1 MRLNEVIK
9 QVDLSKI
16 AIKFYEEK
24 GLLKT
29 KRDSNG
35 YRNYTDKDISL
46 LKEISSYRKMG
57 IGLSDIK
64 EILNDKSVLKQ
75 ILIEKKKE
83 ITISQN
89 ELEALE
95 KFIENNNIEELYDS
109 VDYKTLADAI
119 QNSIPGFYGY
129 YFLNHFLPY
138 LQIRIQTKEQQEAY
152 NRLIEFWDNTNI
164 KIPFLMKLNS
174 WILFKLNSKKS
185 LIVQIEQIDSKIKE
199 MLNPTEEEYEKLKK
213 KVNEGYKLKNSIF
226 YKYSLIGISQRKFMK
241 ELQNKGYN
249 DIFIPSMIALSPKYK
264 EFYMPKNKP
273 SIVEIPRM
281 NYIAVRGT
289 GNPNEENGDYQNTIG
304 LLYGI
309 AYTIKMSYKGTH
321 KIDGFFEYVV
331 PPLEGFWWQDG
342 IKGTIDYN
350 NKGAM
355 HFISIIR
362 LPDFVTK
369 ADFDWAVEEATK
381 KKKKIFQELSS

>member
-9 QVDLSKI
+9 QVDLSKR

-64 EILNDKSVLKQ
+64 GILNDKSVLKQ

-95 KFIENNNIEELYDS
+95 KFIENNNIEELYGS

-138 LQIRIQTKEQQEAY
+138 LQIKIQTKEQQEAY

-164 KIPFLMKLNS
+164 RIPFLMKLNS

-185 LIVQIEQIDSKIKE
+185 LIVQIEQIDSQIKE

-213 KVNEGYKLKNSIF
+213 KVNDGYKLKNSIF

-249 DIFIPSMIALSPKYK
+249 DIFIPSMIALSPRYK
-264 EFYMPKNKP
+264 EYHNALMAINKR
-273 SIVEIPRM
+273 IC
-281 NYIAVRGT
+281 
-289 GNPNEENGDYQNTIG
+289 DD
-304 LLYGI
+304 LDLYYDTNFNLI
-309 AYTIKMSYKGTH
+309 
-321 KIDGFFEYVV
+321 
-331 PPLEGFWWQDG
+331 
-342 IKGTIDYN
+342 
-350 NKGAM
+350 
-355 HFISIIR
+355 
-362 LPDFVTK
+362 
-369 ADFDWAVEEATK
+369 K
-381 KKKKIFQELSS
+381 KKK

>member
-9 QVDLSKI
+9 QVDLSKR

-164 KIPFLMKLNS
+164 RIPFLMKLNS

-185 LIVQIEQIDSKIKE
+185 LIVQIEQIDSQIKE

-226 YKYSLIGISQRKFMK
+226 YKYSLIGISQRRFMK

-249 DIFIPSMIALSPKYK
+249 DIFIPNMIALSPKYK
-264 EFYMPKNKP
+264 EYHNALMTINKR
-273 SIVEIPRM
+273 IC
-281 NYIAVRGT
+281 
-289 GNPNEENGDYQNTIG
+289 DD
-304 LLYGI
+304 LDLYYDTNFNLI
-309 AYTIKMSYKGTH
+309 
-321 KIDGFFEYVV
+321 
-331 PPLEGFWWQDG
+331 
-342 IKGTIDYN
+342 
-350 NKGAM
+350 
-355 HFISIIR
+355 
-362 LPDFVTK
+362 
-369 ADFDWAVEEATK
+369 K
-381 KKKKIFQELSS
+381 KKK

>member
-9 QVDLSKI
+9 QVDLSKR

-164 KIPFLMKLNS
+164 RIPFLMKLNS

-185 LIVQIEQIDSKIKE
+185 LIVQIEQIDSQIKE

-213 KVNEGYKLKNSIF
+213 KVNDGYKLKNSIF

-249 DIFIPSMIALSPKYK
+249 DIFIPSMIALSSKYK
-264 EFYMPKNKP
+264 EYHNALMAINKR
-273 SIVEIPRM
+273 IC
-281 NYIAVRGT
+281 
-289 GNPNEENGDYQNTIG
+289 DD
-304 LLYGI
+304 LDLYYDTNFNLI
-309 AYTIKMSYKGTH
+309 
-321 KIDGFFEYVV
+321 
-331 PPLEGFWWQDG
+331 
-342 IKGTIDYN
+342 
-350 NKGAM
+350 
-355 HFISIIR
+355 
-362 LPDFVTK
+362 
-369 ADFDWAVEEATK
+369 K
-381 KKKKIFQELSS
+381 KKK

>member
-9 QVDLSKI
+9 QVDLSKR

-95 KFIENNNIEELYDS
+95 KFIENNNIEELYNS
-109 VDYKTLADAI
+109 VDYKTIADAI

-164 KIPFLMKLNS
+164 RIPFLMKLNS

-185 LIVQIEQIDSKIKE
+185 LIVQIEQIDSQIKE

-264 EFYMPKNKP
+264 EYHNALMTINKR
-273 SIVEIPRM
+273 IC
-281 NYIAVRGT
+281 
-289 GNPNEENGDYQNTIG
+289 DD
-304 LLYGI
+304 LDLYYDI
-309 AYTIKMSYKGTH
+309 NFNLI
-321 KIDGFFEYVV
+321 
-331 PPLEGFWWQDG
+331 
-342 IKGTIDYN
+342 
-350 NKGAM
+350 
-355 HFISIIR
+355 
-362 LPDFVTK
+362 
-369 ADFDWAVEEATK
+369 K
-381 KKKKIFQELSS
+381 KKK

>member
-9 QVDLSKI
+9 QVDLSKR

-57 IGLSDIK
+57 IGLSNIK

-164 KIPFLMKLNS
+164 RIPFLMKLNS

-185 LIVQIEQIDSKIKE
+185 LIVQIEQIDSQIKE

-264 EFYMPKNKP
+264 EYHNALMAINKR
-273 SIVEIPRM
+273 IC
-281 NYIAVRGT
+281 
-289 GNPNEENGDYQNTIG
+289 DD
-304 LLYGI
+304 LDLYYDTNFNLI
-309 AYTIKMSYKGTH
+309 
-321 KIDGFFEYVV
+321 
-331 PPLEGFWWQDG
+331 
-342 IKGTIDYN
+342 
-350 NKGAM
+350 
-355 HFISIIR
+355 
-362 LPDFVTK
+362 
-369 ADFDWAVEEATK
+369 K
-381 KKKKIFQELSS
+381 KKK

>member
-9 QVDLSKI
+9 QVDLSKR

-89 ELEALE
+89 ELETLE

-164 KIPFLMKLNS
+164 RIPFLMKLNS

-185 LIVQIEQIDSKIKE
+185 LIVQIEQIDSQIKE

-264 EFYMPKNKP
+264 EYHNALMAINKR
-273 SIVEIPRM
+273 IC
-281 NYIAVRGT
+281 
-289 GNPNEENGDYQNTIG
+289 DD
-304 LLYGI
+304 LDLYYDTNFNLI
-309 AYTIKMSYKGTH
+309 
-321 KIDGFFEYVV
+321 
-331 PPLEGFWWQDG
+331 
-342 IKGTIDYN
+342 
-350 NKGAM
+350 
-355 HFISIIR
+355 
-362 LPDFVTK
+362 
-369 ADFDWAVEEATK
+369 K
-381 KKKKIFQELSS
+381 KKK

>member
-1 MRLNEVIK
+1 MRLNEVVK
-9 QVDLSKI
+9 QVDLSKR

-164 KIPFLMKLNS
+164 RIPFLMKLNS

-185 LIVQIEQIDSKIKE
+185 LIVQIEQIDSQIKE

-213 KVNEGYKLKNSIF
+213 KVNDGYKLKNSIF

-264 EFYMPKNKP
+264 EYHNALMAINKR
-273 SIVEIPRM
+273 IC
-281 NYIAVRGT
+281 
-289 GNPNEENGDYQNTIG
+289 DD
-304 LLYGI
+304 LDLYYDTNFNLI
-309 AYTIKMSYKGTH
+309 
-321 KIDGFFEYVV
+321 
-331 PPLEGFWWQDG
+331 
-342 IKGTIDYN
+342 
-350 NKGAM
+350 
-355 HFISIIR
+355 
-362 LPDFVTK
+362 
-369 ADFDWAVEEATK
+369 K
-381 KKKKIFQELSS
+381 KKK

>member
-9 QVDLSKI
+9 QVDLSKR

-64 EILNDKSVLKQ
+64 KILNDKSVLKQ

-164 KIPFLMKLNS
+164 RIPFLMKLNS
-174 WILFKLNSKKS
+174 QILFKLNSKKS
-185 LIVQIEQIDSKIKE
+185 LIVQIEQIDSQIKE

-213 KVNEGYKLKNSIF
+213 KVNDGYKLKNSIF

-264 EFYMPKNKP
+264 EYHNALMAINKR
-273 SIVEIPRM
+273 IC
-281 NYIAVRGT
+281 
-289 GNPNEENGDYQNTIG
+289 DD
-304 LLYGI
+304 LDLY
-309 AYTIKMSYKGTH
+309 YDTNFNLIKKR
-321 KIDGFFEYVV
+321 K
-331 PPLEGFWWQDG
+331 
-342 IKGTIDYN
+342 
-350 NKGAM
+350 
-355 HFISIIR
+355 
-362 LPDFVTK
+362 
-369 ADFDWAVEEATK
+369 
-381 KKKKIFQELSS
+381 

>member
-9 QVDLSKI
+9 QVDLSKR

-64 EILNDKSVLKQ
+64 GILNDKSVLKQ

-164 KIPFLMKLNS
+164 RIPFLMKLNS

-185 LIVQIEQIDSKIKE
+185 LIVQIEQIDSQIKE

-226 YKYSLIGISQRKFMK
+226 YKYSLIGISQRRFMK

-264 EFYMPKNKP
+264 EYHNALMTINKR
-273 SIVEIPRM
+273 IC
-281 NYIAVRGT
+281 
-289 GNPNEENGDYQNTIG
+289 DD
-304 LLYGI
+304 LDLYYDI
-309 AYTIKMSYKGTH
+309 NFNLI
-321 KIDGFFEYVV
+321 
-331 PPLEGFWWQDG
+331 
-342 IKGTIDYN
+342 
-350 NKGAM
+350 
-355 HFISIIR
+355 
-362 LPDFVTK
+362 
-369 ADFDWAVEEATK
+369 K
-381 KKKKIFQELSS
+381 KKK

>member
-9 QVDLSKI
+9 QVDLSKR

-164 KIPFLMKLNS
+164 RIPFLMKLNS

-185 LIVQIEQIDSKIKE
+185 LIVQIEQIDSQIKE

-213 KVNEGYKLKNSIF
+213 KVNDGYKLKNSIF
-226 YKYSLIGISQRKFMK
+226 YKYSLIGISQRRFMK

-249 DIFIPSMIALSPKYK
+249 DIFIPNMIALSPKYK
-264 EFYMPKNKP
+264 EYHNALMAINKR
-273 SIVEIPRM
+273 IC
-281 NYIAVRGT
+281 
-289 GNPNEENGDYQNTIG
+289 DD
-304 LLYGI
+304 LDLYYDTNFNLI
-309 AYTIKMSYKGTH
+309 
-321 KIDGFFEYVV
+321 
-331 PPLEGFWWQDG
+331 
-342 IKGTIDYN
+342 
-350 NKGAM
+350 
-355 HFISIIR
+355 
-362 LPDFVTK
+362 
-369 ADFDWAVEEATK
+369 K
-381 KKKKIFQELSS
+381 KKK

>member
-9 QVDLSKI
+9 QVDLSKR

-64 EILNDKSVLKQ
+64 KILNDKSVLKQ
-75 ILIEKKKE
+75 ILMEKKKE
-83 ITISQN
+83 ITILQN

-164 KIPFLMKLNS
+164 RIPFLMKLNS

-185 LIVQIEQIDSKIKE
+185 LIVQIEQIDSQIKE

-213 KVNEGYKLKNSIF
+213 KVNDGYKLKNSIF

-264 EFYMPKNKP
+264 EYHNALIAINKR
-273 SIVEIPRM
+273 IC
-281 NYIAVRGT
+281 
-289 GNPNEENGDYQNTIG
+289 DD
-304 LLYGI
+304 LDLYYDTNFNLI
-309 AYTIKMSYKGTH
+309 
-321 KIDGFFEYVV
+321 
-331 PPLEGFWWQDG
+331 
-342 IKGTIDYN
+342 
-350 NKGAM
+350 
-355 HFISIIR
+355 
-362 LPDFVTK
+362 
-369 ADFDWAVEEATK
+369 K
-381 KKKKIFQELSS
+381 KKK

>member
-9 QVDLSKI
+9 QVDLSKR

-164 KIPFLMKLNS
+164 RIPFLIKLNS

-185 LIVQIEQIDSKIKE
+185 LIVQIEQIDSQIKE

-213 KVNEGYKLKNSIF
+213 KVNDGYKLKNSIF

-264 EFYMPKNKP
+264 EYHNALMAINKR
-273 SIVEIPRM
+273 IC
-281 NYIAVRGT
+281 
-289 GNPNEENGDYQNTIG
+289 DD
-304 LLYGI
+304 LDLYYDTNFNLI
-309 AYTIKMSYKGTH
+309 
-321 KIDGFFEYVV
+321 
-331 PPLEGFWWQDG
+331 
-342 IKGTIDYN
+342 
-350 NKGAM
+350 
-355 HFISIIR
+355 
-362 LPDFVTK
+362 
-369 ADFDWAVEEATK
+369 K
-381 KKKKIFQELSS
+381 KKK

>member
-9 QVDLSKI
+9 KVDLSKR

-64 EILNDKSVLKQ
+64 KILNDKSVLKQ

-164 KIPFLMKLNS
+164 RIPFLMKLNS

-185 LIVQIEQIDSKIKE
+185 LIVQIEQIDSQIKE

-213 KVNEGYKLKNSIF
+213 KVNDGYKLKNSIF

-264 EFYMPKNKP
+264 EYHNALMAINKR
-273 SIVEIPRM
+273 IC
-281 NYIAVRGT
+281 
-289 GNPNEENGDYQNTIG
+289 DD
-304 LLYGI
+304 LDLYYDTNFNLI
-309 AYTIKMSYKGTH
+309 
-321 KIDGFFEYVV
+321 
-331 PPLEGFWWQDG
+331 
-342 IKGTIDYN
+342 
-350 NKGAM
+350 
-355 HFISIIR
+355 
-362 LPDFVTK
+362 
-369 ADFDWAVEEATK
+369 K
-381 KKKKIFQELSS
+381 KKK

>member
-9 QVDLSKI
+9 QVDLSKR

-213 KVNEGYKLKNSIF
+213 KVNDGYKLKNSIF

-264 EFYMPKNKP
+264 EYHNALMAINKR
-273 SIVEIPRM
+273 IC
-281 NYIAVRGT
+281 
-289 GNPNEENGDYQNTIG
+289 DD
-304 LLYGI
+304 LDLYYDTNFNLI
-309 AYTIKMSYKGTH
+309 
-321 KIDGFFEYVV
+321 
-331 PPLEGFWWQDG
+331 
-342 IKGTIDYN
+342 
-350 NKGAM
+350 
-355 HFISIIR
+355 
-362 LPDFVTK
+362 
-369 ADFDWAVEEATK
+369 K
-381 KKKKIFQELSS
+381 KKK

>member
-9 QVDLSKI
+9 QVDLSKR

-64 EILNDKSVLKQ
+64 KILNDKSVLKQ

-164 KIPFLMKLNS
+164 RIPFLMKLNS

-185 LIVQIEQIDSKIKE
+185 LIVQIEQIDSQIKE

-213 KVNEGYKLKNSIF
+213 KVNDRYKLKNSIF

-264 EFYMPKNKP
+264 EYHNALMAINKR
-273 SIVEIPRM
+273 IC
-281 NYIAVRGT
+281 
-289 GNPNEENGDYQNTIG
+289 DD
-304 LLYGI
+304 LDLYYDTNFNLI
-309 AYTIKMSYKGTH
+309 
-321 KIDGFFEYVV
+321 
-331 PPLEGFWWQDG
+331 
-342 IKGTIDYN
+342 
-350 NKGAM
+350 
-355 HFISIIR
+355 
-362 LPDFVTK
+362 
-369 ADFDWAVEEATK
+369 K
-381 KKKKIFQELSS
+381 KKK

>member
-9 QVDLSKI
+9 QVDLSKR

-95 KFIENNNIEELYDS
+95 KFIGNNNIEELYDS

-264 EFYMPKNKP
+264 EYHNALMAINKR
-273 SIVEIPRM
+273 IC
-281 NYIAVRGT
+281 
-289 GNPNEENGDYQNTIG
+289 DD
-304 LLYGI
+304 LDLYYDTNFNLI
-309 AYTIKMSYKGTH
+309 
-321 KIDGFFEYVV
+321 
-331 PPLEGFWWQDG
+331 
-342 IKGTIDYN
+342 
-350 NKGAM
+350 
-355 HFISIIR
+355 
-362 LPDFVTK
+362 
-369 ADFDWAVEEATK
+369 K
-381 KKKKIFQELSS
+381 KKK

>member
-9 QVDLSKI
+9 QVDLSKR

-164 KIPFLMKLNS
+164 RIPFLMKLNS

-185 LIVQIEQIDSKIKE
+185 LIVQIEQIDSQIKE

-213 KVNEGYKLKNSIF
+213 KVNDGYKLKNSIF

-264 EFYMPKNKP
+264 EYHNALMAINKR
-273 SIVEIPRM
+273 IC
-281 NYIAVRGT
+281 
-289 GNPNEENGDYQNTIG
+289 DD
-304 LLYGI
+304 LDLY
-309 AYTIKMSYKGTH
+309 YDT
-321 KIDGFFEYVV
+321 
-331 PPLEGFWWQDG
+331 
-342 IKGTIDYN
+342 
-350 NKGAM
+350 
-355 HFISIIR
+355 
-362 LPDFVTK
+362 DFNLI
-369 ADFDWAVEEATK
+369 K
-381 KKKKIFQELSS
+381 KKK

>member
-9 QVDLSKI
+9 QVDLSKR

-64 EILNDKSVLKQ
+64 GILNDKSVLKQ

-164 KIPFLMKLNS
+164 RIPFLMKLNS

-185 LIVQIEQIDSKIKE
+185 LIVQIEQIDLQIKE

-264 EFYMPKNKP
+264 EYHNALMAINKR
-273 SIVEIPRM
+273 IC
-281 NYIAVRGT
+281 
-289 GNPNEENGDYQNTIG
+289 DD
-304 LLYGI
+304 LDLY
-309 AYTIKMSYKGTH
+309 YDT
-321 KIDGFFEYVV
+321 
-331 PPLEGFWWQDG
+331 
-342 IKGTIDYN
+342 
-350 NKGAM
+350 
-355 HFISIIR
+355 
-362 LPDFVTK
+362 DFNLI
-369 ADFDWAVEEATK
+369 K
-381 KKKKIFQELSS
+381 KKK

>member
-9 QVDLSKI
+9 QVDLSKR

-24 GLLKT
+24 VLLKT

-64 EILNDKSVLKQ
+64 RILNDKSILKQ

-95 KFIENNNIEELYDS
+95 KFIENNNIEELYDF
-109 VDYKTLADAI
+109 VDYKTIADAI

-164 KIPFLMKLNS
+164 RIPFLMKLNS
-174 WILFKLNSKKS
+174 WILFKLNFKKS
-185 LIVQIEQIDSKIKE
+185 LIVQIGQIDSQIKE

-213 KVNEGYKLKNSIF
+213 KVNEGFKLKNSIF

-264 EFYMPKNKP
+264 EYHNALMAINKR
-273 SIVEIPRM
+273 IC
-281 NYIAVRGT
+281 
-289 GNPNEENGDYQNTIG
+289 DD
-304 LLYGI
+304 LDLYYDTNFNLI
-309 AYTIKMSYKGTH
+309 
-321 KIDGFFEYVV
+321 
-331 PPLEGFWWQDG
+331 
-342 IKGTIDYN
+342 
-350 NKGAM
+350 
-355 HFISIIR
+355 
-362 LPDFVTK
+362 
-369 ADFDWAVEEATK
+369 K
-381 KKKKIFQELSS
+381 KKK

>member
-9 QVDLSKI
+9 QVDLSKR

-57 IGLSDIK
+57 IGLSDVK
-64 EILNDKSVLKQ
+64 RILNDKSVLKQ

-164 KIPFLMKLNS
+164 RIPFLMKLNS

-185 LIVQIEQIDSKIKE
+185 LIVQIEQIDSQIKE

-249 DIFIPSMIALSPKYK
+249 DIFIQSMIALSPKYK
-264 EFYMPKNKP
+264 EYHNALMTINKR
-273 SIVEIPRM
+273 IC
-281 NYIAVRGT
+281 
-289 GNPNEENGDYQNTIG
+289 DD
-304 LLYGI
+304 LDLYYDTNFNLI
-309 AYTIKMSYKGTH
+309 
-321 KIDGFFEYVV
+321 
-331 PPLEGFWWQDG
+331 
-342 IKGTIDYN
+342 
-350 NKGAM
+350 
-355 HFISIIR
+355 
-362 LPDFVTK
+362 
-369 ADFDWAVEEATK
+369 K
-381 KKKKIFQELSS
+381 KKK

>member
-9 QVDLSKI
+9 QVDLSKR

-57 IGLSDIK
+57 IRLSDIK

-164 KIPFLMKLNS
+164 RIPFLMKLNS

-185 LIVQIEQIDSKIKE
+185 LIVQIEQIDSQIKE

-213 KVNEGYKLKNSIF
+213 KVNDGYKLKNSIF

-241 ELQNKGYN
+241 ELHNKGYN

-264 EFYMPKNKP
+264 EYHNALMAINKR
-273 SIVEIPRM
+273 IC
-281 NYIAVRGT
+281 
-289 GNPNEENGDYQNTIG
+289 DD
-304 LLYGI
+304 LDLYYDTNFNLI
-309 AYTIKMSYKGTH
+309 
-321 KIDGFFEYVV
+321 
-331 PPLEGFWWQDG
+331 
-342 IKGTIDYN
+342 
-350 NKGAM
+350 
-355 HFISIIR
+355 
-362 LPDFVTK
+362 
-369 ADFDWAVEEATK
+369 K
-381 KKKKIFQELSS
+381 KKK

>member
-9 QVDLSKI
+9 QVDLSKR

-83 ITISQN
+83 ITILQN

-164 KIPFLMKLNS
+164 RIPFLMKLNS

-185 LIVQIEQIDSKIKE
+185 LIVQIEQIDSQIKE
-199 MLNPTEEEYEKLKK
+199 LLNPTEEEYEKLKK
-213 KVNEGYKLKNSIF
+213 KVNDGYKLKNSIF

-264 EFYMPKNKP
+264 EYHNALMAINKR
-273 SIVEIPRM
+273 IC
-281 NYIAVRGT
+281 
-289 GNPNEENGDYQNTIG
+289 DD
-304 LLYGI
+304 LDLYYDTNFNLI
-309 AYTIKMSYKGTH
+309 
-321 KIDGFFEYVV
+321 
-331 PPLEGFWWQDG
+331 
-342 IKGTIDYN
+342 
-350 NKGAM
+350 
-355 HFISIIR
+355 
-362 LPDFVTK
+362 
-369 ADFDWAVEEATK
+369 K
-381 KKKKIFQELSS
+381 KKK

>member
-9 QVDLSKI
+9 QVDLSKR

-64 EILNDKSVLKQ
+64 GILNDKSVLKQ

-89 ELEALE
+89 ELKALE

-109 VDYKTLADAI
+109 VDYKTIADAI

-164 KIPFLMKLNS
+164 RIPFLMKLNS

-185 LIVQIEQIDSKIKE
+185 LIVQIEQIDLQIKE

-264 EFYMPKNKP
+264 EYHNALMAVNKR
-273 SIVEIPRM
+273 IC
-281 NYIAVRGT
+281 
-289 GNPNEENGDYQNTIG
+289 DD
-304 LLYGI
+304 LDLYYDTNFNLI
-309 AYTIKMSYKGTH
+309 
-321 KIDGFFEYVV
+321 
-331 PPLEGFWWQDG
+331 
-342 IKGTIDYN
+342 
-350 NKGAM
+350 
-355 HFISIIR
+355 
-362 LPDFVTK
+362 
-369 ADFDWAVEEATK
+369 K
-381 KKKKIFQELSS
+381 KKK

>member
-9 QVDLSKI
+9 QVDLSKR

-64 EILNDKSVLKQ
+64 RILNDKSILKQ

-109 VDYKTLADAI
+109 VDFKTIADAI

-164 KIPFLMKLNS
+164 RIPFLMKLNS
-174 WILFKLNSKKS
+174 WILFTLNFKKS
-185 LIVQIEQIDSKIKE
+185 LIVQIGQIDSQIKE

-213 KVNEGYKLKNSIF
+213 KVNDGYKLKNSIF

-264 EFYMPKNKP
+264 EYHNALMAINKR
-273 SIVEIPRM
+273 IC
-281 NYIAVRGT
+281 
-289 GNPNEENGDYQNTIG
+289 DD
-304 LLYGI
+304 LDLYYDTNFNLI
-309 AYTIKMSYKGTH
+309 
-321 KIDGFFEYVV
+321 
-331 PPLEGFWWQDG
+331 
-342 IKGTIDYN
+342 
-350 NKGAM
+350 
-355 HFISIIR
+355 
-362 LPDFVTK
+362 
-369 ADFDWAVEEATK
+369 K
-381 KKKKIFQELSS
+381 KKK

>member
-9 QVDLSKI
+9 QVDLSKR

-64 EILNDKSVLKQ
+64 KILNDKSVLKQ

-109 VDYKTLADAI
+109 IDYKTIADAI

-152 NRLIEFWDNTNI
+152 NRLIEFLDNTNI
-164 KIPFLMKLNS
+164 RIPFLMKLNF
-174 WILFKLNSKKS
+174 WILFKLNFKKS
-185 LIVQIEQIDSKIKE
+185 LIVQIGQIDSQIKE

-264 EFYMPKNKP
+264 EYHNALMAINKR
-273 SIVEIPRM
+273 IC
-281 NYIAVRGT
+281 
-289 GNPNEENGDYQNTIG
+289 DD
-304 LLYGI
+304 LDLYYDTNFNLI
-309 AYTIKMSYKGTH
+309 
-321 KIDGFFEYVV
+321 
-331 PPLEGFWWQDG
+331 
-342 IKGTIDYN
+342 
-350 NKGAM
+350 
-355 HFISIIR
+355 
-362 LPDFVTK
+362 
-369 ADFDWAVEEATK
+369 K
-381 KKKKIFQELSS
+381 KKK

>member
-9 QVDLSKI
+9 HVDLSKR

-83 ITISQN
+83 ITILQN

-164 KIPFLMKLNS
+164 RIPFLMKLNS

-185 LIVQIEQIDSKIKE
+185 LIVQIEQIDSQIKE

-213 KVNEGYKLKNSIF
+213 KVNDGYKLKNSIF

-264 EFYMPKNKP
+264 EYHNALMAINKR
-273 SIVEIPRM
+273 IC
-281 NYIAVRGT
+281 
-289 GNPNEENGDYQNTIG
+289 DD
-304 LLYGI
+304 LDLYYDTNFNLI
-309 AYTIKMSYKGTH
+309 
-321 KIDGFFEYVV
+321 
-331 PPLEGFWWQDG
+331 
-342 IKGTIDYN
+342 
-350 NKGAM
+350 
-355 HFISIIR
+355 
-362 LPDFVTK
+362 
-369 ADFDWAVEEATK
+369 K
-381 KKKKIFQELSS
+381 KKK

>member
-9 QVDLSKI
+9 QVDLSKR

-164 KIPFLMKLNS
+164 RIPFLMKLNS

-185 LIVQIEQIDSKIKE
+185 LIVQIEQIDSQIKE

-213 KVNEGYKLKNSIF
+213 KVNDGYKLKNSIF
-226 YKYSLIGISQRKFMK
+226 YKYSLIGISQRKFMNV
-241 ELQNKGYN
+241 LQNKGYN

-264 EFYMPKNKP
+264 EYHNALMAINKR
-273 SIVEIPRM
+273 IC
-281 NYIAVRGT
+281 
-289 GNPNEENGDYQNTIG
+289 DD
-304 LLYGI
+304 LDLYYDTNFNLI
-309 AYTIKMSYKGTH
+309 
-321 KIDGFFEYVV
+321 
-331 PPLEGFWWQDG
+331 
-342 IKGTIDYN
+342 
-350 NKGAM
+350 
-355 HFISIIR
+355 
-362 LPDFVTK
+362 
-369 ADFDWAVEEATK
+369 K
-381 KKKKIFQELSS
+381 KKK

>member
-9 QVDLSKI
+9 QVDLSKR

-164 KIPFLMKLNS
+164 RIPFLMKLNS

-185 LIVQIEQIDSKIKE
+185 LIVQIEQIDSQIKE

-213 KVNEGYKLKNSIF
+213 KVNDGYKLKNSIF

-264 EFYMPKNKP
+264 EYRNALMAINKR
-273 SIVEIPRM
+273 IC
-281 NYIAVRGT
+281 
-289 GNPNEENGDYQNTIG
+289 DD
-304 LLYGI
+304 LDLYYDTNFNLI
-309 AYTIKMSYKGTH
+309 
-321 KIDGFFEYVV
+321 
-331 PPLEGFWWQDG
+331 
-342 IKGTIDYN
+342 
-350 NKGAM
+350 
-355 HFISIIR
+355 
-362 LPDFVTK
+362 
-369 ADFDWAVEEATK
+369 K
-381 KKKKIFQELSS
+381 KKK

>member
-9 QVDLSKI
+9 QVDLSKR

-164 KIPFLMKLNS
+164 RIPFLMKLNS

-185 LIVQIEQIDSKIKE
+185 LIVQIEQIDSQIKE
-199 MLNPTEEEYEKLKK
+199 MLNLTEEEYEKLKK
-213 KVNEGYKLKNSIF
+213 KVNDGYKLKNSIF

-264 EFYMPKNKP
+264 EYHNALMAINKR
-273 SIVEIPRM
+273 IC
-281 NYIAVRGT
+281 
-289 GNPNEENGDYQNTIG
+289 DD
-304 LLYGI
+304 LDLYYDTNFNLI
-309 AYTIKMSYKGTH
+309 
-321 KIDGFFEYVV
+321 
-331 PPLEGFWWQDG
+331 
-342 IKGTIDYN
+342 
-350 NKGAM
+350 
-355 HFISIIR
+355 
-362 LPDFVTK
+362 
-369 ADFDWAVEEATK
+369 K
-381 KKKKIFQELSS
+381 KKK

>member
-9 QVDLSKI
+9 QVDLSKR

-152 NRLIEFWDNTNI
+152 NRLIEFWDNANI
-164 KIPFLMKLNS
+164 RIPFLMKLNF

-185 LIVQIEQIDSKIKE
+185 LIVQIEQIDSQIKE

-213 KVNEGYKLKNSIF
+213 KVNDGYKLKNSIF
-226 YKYSLIGISQRKFMK
+226 FKYSLIGISQRKFMK

-264 EFYMPKNKP
+264 EYHNALMAINKR
-273 SIVEIPRM
+273 IC
-281 NYIAVRGT
+281 
-289 GNPNEENGDYQNTIG
+289 DD
-304 LLYGI
+304 LDLYYDTNFNLI
-309 AYTIKMSYKGTH
+309 
-321 KIDGFFEYVV
+321 
-331 PPLEGFWWQDG
+331 
-342 IKGTIDYN
+342 
-350 NKGAM
+350 
-355 HFISIIR
+355 
-362 LPDFVTK
+362 
-369 ADFDWAVEEATK
+369 K
-381 KKKKIFQELSS
+381 KKK

>member
-9 QVDLSKI
+9 QVDLSKR

-64 EILNDKSVLKQ
+64 GILNDKSVLKQ

-138 LQIRIQTKEQQEAY
+138 LQIKIQTKEQQEAY

-164 KIPFLMKLNS
+164 RIPFLMKLNS

-185 LIVQIEQIDSKIKE
+185 LIVQIEQIDSQIKE

-213 KVNEGYKLKNSIF
+213 KVNDGYKLKNSIF

-264 EFYMPKNKP
+264 EYHNALMAINKR
-273 SIVEIPRM
+273 IC
-281 NYIAVRGT
+281 
-289 GNPNEENGDYQNTIG
+289 DD
-304 LLYGI
+304 LDLYYDTNFNLI
-309 AYTIKMSYKGTH
+309 
-321 KIDGFFEYVV
+321 
-331 PPLEGFWWQDG
+331 
-342 IKGTIDYN
+342 
-350 NKGAM
+350 
-355 HFISIIR
+355 
-362 LPDFVTK
+362 
-369 ADFDWAVEEATK
+369 K
-381 KKKKIFQELSS
+381 KKK

>member
-9 QVDLSKI
+9 QVDLSKR

-95 KFIENNNIEELYDS
+95 KFIKNNNIEELYDS

-164 KIPFLMKLNS
+164 RIPFLMKLNS

-185 LIVQIEQIDSKIKE
+185 LIVQIEQMDSQIKE

-213 KVNEGYKLKNSIF
+213 KVNDGYKLKNSIF

-264 EFYMPKNKP
+264 EYHNALMAINKR
-273 SIVEIPRM
+273 IC
-281 NYIAVRGT
+281 
-289 GNPNEENGDYQNTIG
+289 DD
-304 LLYGI
+304 LDLYYDTNFNLI
-309 AYTIKMSYKGTH
+309 
-321 KIDGFFEYVV
+321 
-331 PPLEGFWWQDG
+331 
-342 IKGTIDYN
+342 
-350 NKGAM
+350 
-355 HFISIIR
+355 
-362 LPDFVTK
+362 
-369 ADFDWAVEEATK
+369 K
-381 KKKKIFQELSS
+381 KKK

>member
-9 QVDLSKI
+9 QVDLSKK

-164 KIPFLMKLNS
+164 RIPFLMKLNS
-174 WILFKLNSKKS
+174 WILFKLNFKKS
-185 LIVQIEQIDSKIKE
+185 LIVQIEQIDSQIKE

-264 EFYMPKNKP
+264 EYHNALMAINKR
-273 SIVEIPRM
+273 ICDDL
-281 NYIAVRGT
+281 N
-289 GNPNEENGDYQNTIG
+289 
-304 LLYGI
+304 LYYDTNFNLI
-309 AYTIKMSYKGTH
+309 
-321 KIDGFFEYVV
+321 
-331 PPLEGFWWQDG
+331 
-342 IKGTIDYN
+342 
-350 NKGAM
+350 
-355 HFISIIR
+355 
-362 LPDFVTK
+362 
-369 ADFDWAVEEATK
+369 K
-381 KKKKIFQELSS
+381 KKK

>member
-9 QVDLSKI
+9 QVDLSKR

-64 EILNDKSVLKQ
+64 KILNDKSVLKQ

-164 KIPFLMKLNS
+164 RIPFLMKLNS

-185 LIVQIEQIDSKIKE
+185 PIVQIEQIDSQIKE

-213 KVNEGYKLKNSIF
+213 KVNDGYKLKNSIF

-264 EFYMPKNKP
+264 EYHNALMAINKR
-273 SIVEIPRM
+273 IC
-281 NYIAVRGT
+281 
-289 GNPNEENGDYQNTIG
+289 DD
-304 LLYGI
+304 LDLYYDTNFNLI
-309 AYTIKMSYKGTH
+309 
-321 KIDGFFEYVV
+321 
-331 PPLEGFWWQDG
+331 
-342 IKGTIDYN
+342 
-350 NKGAM
+350 
-355 HFISIIR
+355 
-362 LPDFVTK
+362 
-369 ADFDWAVEEATK
+369 K
-381 KKKKIFQELSS
+381 KKK

>member
-1 MRLNEVIK
+1 MRLYEVIK
-9 QVDLSKI
+9 QVDLSKR

-64 EILNDKSVLKQ
+64 GILNDKSVLKQ

-164 KIPFLMKLNS
+164 RIPFLMKLNS

-185 LIVQIEQIDSKIKE
+185 LIVQIEQIDSQIKE

-213 KVNEGYKLKNSIF
+213 KVNDGYKLKNSIF

-264 EFYMPKNKP
+264 EYHNALMAINKR
-273 SIVEIPRM
+273 IC
-281 NYIAVRGT
+281 
-289 GNPNEENGDYQNTIG
+289 DD
-304 LLYGI
+304 LDLYYDTNFNLI
-309 AYTIKMSYKGTH
+309 
-321 KIDGFFEYVV
+321 
-331 PPLEGFWWQDG
+331 
-342 IKGTIDYN
+342 
-350 NKGAM
+350 
-355 HFISIIR
+355 
-362 LPDFVTK
+362 
-369 ADFDWAVEEATK
+369 K
-381 KKKKIFQELSS
+381 KKK

>member
-9 QVDLSKI
+9 QVDLSKR

-83 ITISQN
+83 ITILQN

-164 KIPFLMKLNS
+164 RIPFLMKLNS

-185 LIVQIEQIDSKIKE
+185 LIVQIEQIDSQIKE

-213 KVNEGYKLKNSIF
+213 KVNDGYKLKNSIF

-264 EFYMPKNKP
+264 EYHNALMAINKR
-273 SIVEIPRM
+273 IC
-281 NYIAVRGT
+281 
-289 GNPNEENGDYQNTIG
+289 DDLG
-304 LLYGI
+304 LYYDTNFNLI
-309 AYTIKMSYKGTH
+309 
-321 KIDGFFEYVV
+321 
-331 PPLEGFWWQDG
+331 
-342 IKGTIDYN
+342 
-350 NKGAM
+350 
-355 HFISIIR
+355 
-362 LPDFVTK
+362 
-369 ADFDWAVEEATK
+369 K
-381 KKKKIFQELSS
+381 KKK